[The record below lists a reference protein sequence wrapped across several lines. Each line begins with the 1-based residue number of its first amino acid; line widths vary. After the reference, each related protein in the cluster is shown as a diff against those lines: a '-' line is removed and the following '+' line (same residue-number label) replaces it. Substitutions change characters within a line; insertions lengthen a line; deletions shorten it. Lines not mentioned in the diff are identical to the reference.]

1 VSTSSQSG
9 SGKSLQVVYAA
20 CHIWNIAADA
30 AKRAT
35 DVKAANPGAC
45 TSDSVSAIIVAATA
59 TEAFINELS
68 HMLSTLDTFGRHAPP
83 TTPVDWKGIG
93 ELLEQLED
101 THAQVTAKYLLAS
114 ILLPKDALR
123 KGDQPYQDFDMLI
136 NVRND
141 FAHPKAQVRP
151 PKYFDTFVNRGWTY
165 NAKTDEVKLAGWML
179 QLETPEVARWACR
192 AAHNIIWDIV
202 ERFDGPS
209 EPLIQFL
216 YEHLKFQW
224 SKTVNDE
231 RVR

>member
-1 VSTSSQSG
+1 MRTSSQSG
-9 SGKSLQVVYAA
+9 SDESLQVVYAA
-20 CHIWNIAADA
+20 WHIWDIAADA

-45 TSDSVSAIIVAATA
+45 TSDSVSAILVAATA

-68 HMLSTLDTFGRHAPP
+68 HMLSTLDALGKQAPP
-83 TTPVDWKGIG
+83 TTSVDWKAIG
-93 ELLEQLED
+93 ELLEQLENS
-101 THAQVTAKYLLAS
+101 HVQVTVKYLLAS

-123 KGDQPYQDFDMLI
+123 KDDLPYQDFDMLI
-136 NVRND
+136 DIRND

-151 PKYFDTFVNRGWTY
+151 PKYFDTFVNRKWTY
-165 NAKTDEVKLAGWML
+165 NAKTDEVQLAGWMF

-202 ERFDGPS
+202 ERFDGTS
-209 EPLIQFL
+209 EPLIQSL
-216 YEHLKFQW
+216 HTRLKFQW
-224 SKTVNDE
+224 SKTVNDA